1 MKSNPH
7 YDDMMTA
14 TQAYNAYVNKIRGK
28 YGYLHTNVQLTD
40 EEIKEHRIVKMAYN
54 AYITLFM
61 AYREQYGV

>member
-14 TQAYNAYVNKIRGK
+14 TRAYNTYVNKTRGK